1 MTYIYRNPA
10 SMEHDHARGG
20 DRYVN
25 IWKGHAWQGLQAGDR
40 HWTRA
45 SADKNMARS
54 ELGGFKVL
62 YRVVVRFK

>member
-1 MTYIYRNPA
+1 MTYIYRSPV
-10 SMEHDHARGG
+10 SMERDHARGG
-20 DRYVN
+20 ERHAN
-25 IWKGHAWQGLQAGDR
+25 IYRREGDQSYHAGDR